1 MKVSKE
7 IKTALLALS
16 SIALLIWGYNFLK
29 GNNIFD
35 SSRKFYVEYDN
46 VEGLTTASKVTVNG
60 LIVGKINKIDIK
72 DTGKLVVEIMMT
84 NPVEITKNSKALIY
98 SPSLIGGKQI
108 AINVDYASKELA
120 KDGDYLVGDIQN
132 GMIEE
137 LSGKADPVM
146 QKLDSVLYNV
156 NKLVVS
162 LNNTLTPEAQANIQN
177 ALAEL
182 NSTMGNAKQITT
194 KFDKIVTDNSTKVN
208 TIMTDFSKTS
218 KNLETL
224 SGNLAQSD
232 IQSIIAKFD
241 KAATSLNQ
249 VVANIEKGDGNVGK
263 LLKDEQL
270 YQNLNKASKE
280 LNMLLEDVKLNPNRY
295 INISVFGRKQPAYSA
310 PTN

>member
-7 IKTALLALS
+7 IKTVLLALS

-162 LNNTLTPEAQANIQN
+162 LNNTLTSEAQANIQN

>member
-1 MKVSKE
+1 MKISKE
-7 IKTALLALS
+7 IKTALLALT

-162 LNNTLTPEAQANIQN
+162 LNNTLTSEAQANIQN

>member
-1 MKVSKE
+1 MKISKE
-7 IKTALLALS
+7 IKTALLALT

>member
-1 MKVSKE
+1 MKISKE
-7 IKTALLALS
+7 IKTALLALT

-108 AINVDYASKELA
+108 AINVDYTNKELA

-208 TIMTDFSKTS
+208 TIMTDFTKTS

-224 SGNLAQSD
+224 SSNLAQSD

-241 KAATSLNQ
+241 KAASSLNQ

-310 PTN
+310 PAN